1 MAIHPTF
8 HTEGSLTPQ
17 HAQVISGWLQQSSQS
32 IHSDGAGVN
41 PTARVPG
48 TSVSL
53 AIPLDEEHTPLTS
66 LPLRVRTAA
75 NGDTNS
81 HVASSATY
89 SRREPFRRD
98 SLKRRDA
105 LLKGKEGSRRRQRWE
120 NDRLLHNPW
129 AQPPSAIDWQ
139 VQPTYQRRT
148 VPYYLA
154 PLWDSHFAA
163 REKAKSS
170 NKPPKANHKD
180 GSPDVQS
187 QIPKD
192 LRLKLKHARAAR
204 GLLRDLEERIRLFVQ
219 RYYEKQVVSA
229 QEEDEVELDGAPSL
243 LSDEEK
249 WEKLQDKVETE
260 TETEK
265 ECDSDDDEIV
275 FVGRKGR
282 MLDASANHNRTTKII
297 HPDVDRPAKEKVGE
311 KMVFESL
318 EGDRAAGFGFVLNES
333 IFVSSPSPHSLRNVS
348 PFSPQSLCS
357 LLRDQTDQSPS
368 SRWLVHSLAS
378 YYGLRTWSVTVGNPA
393 RREAYVGINH
403 PQPTKHQ
410 QQQQQQQNRRD
421 SLPSTMPG
429 NNSSPIPA
437 VGRQRDDIL
446 PQPLWVAVG
455 VS

>member
-1 MAIHPTF
+1 MTQLHDSTLSYDWPAHPN
-8 HTEGSLTPQ
+8 HRCSLTPQ
-17 HAQVISGWLQQSSQS
+17 HVQVISGWLQQSAQS

-66 LPLRVRTAA
+66 LPLPVRTTA

-81 HVASSATY
+81 HVVSSATY
-89 SRREPFRRD
+89 SRREPLRRD

-120 NDRLLHNPW
+120 NDLAALTRRLSTIFLDSSARFPDRLLHNPW

-163 REKAKSS
+163 REQAKSS
-170 NKPPKANHKD
+170 NKPLKANHKD
-180 GSPDVQS
+180 GSPVVQS

-204 GLLRDLEERIRLFVQ
+204 GLLRDLEEKIRLFVQ

-229 QEEDEVELDGAPSL
+229 QDEDEVELDGAPSL
-243 LSDEEK
+243 LSDEER
-249 WEKLQDKVETE
+249 WEKLQDKAETE

-297 HPDVDRPAKEKVGE
+297 HPDVDRPAKEEVGE

-318 EGDRAAGFGFVLNES
+318 EGDRAAGFG
-333 IFVSSPSPHSLRNVS
+333 
-348 PFSPQSLCS
+348 
-357 LLRDQTDQSPS
+357 
-368 SRWLVHSLAS
+368 RWLVHSLAS

-403 PQPTKHQ
+403 PQPAKQ
-410 QQQQQQQNRRD
+410 QRQQQNHRD

-437 VGRQRDDIL
+437 VGRHVAKAARGQPDDIL

>member
-1 MAIHPTF
+1 MAIHPTL

-17 HAQVISGWLQQSSQS
+17 HAQMISGWLQQSSQS

-66 LPLRVRTAA
+66 LPLRVRTTA
-75 NGDTNS
+75 NGDTNF

-89 SRREPFRRD
+89 TRKEPLRRD

-105 LLKGKEGSRRRQRWE
+105 LLKGKDGSRRRQRWE

-163 REKAKSS
+163 REQAKSS
-170 NKPPKANHKD
+170 NKPLKANHKD

-204 GLLRDLEERIRLFVQ
+204 GLLRDLEEKIRLFVQ

-229 QEEDEVELDGAPSL
+229 QDEDEVELDGAPSL

-249 WEKLQDKVETE
+249 WEKLQDKAETE

-297 HPDVDRPAKEKVGE
+297 HSDVDRPAKEKVGE

-318 EGDRAAGFGFVLNES
+318 EEDRAAGFG
-333 IFVSSPSPHSLRNVS
+333 
-348 PFSPQSLCS
+348 
-357 LLRDQTDQSPS
+357 
-368 SRWLVHSLAS
+368 RWLVHSLAS

-403 PQPTKHQ
+403 PQPAKHHQ
-410 QQQQQQQNRRD
+410 QQQLNRRD
-421 SLPSTMPG
+421 TLPSKMPG

-437 VGRQRDDIL
+437 VGRHVAKAARGQRDDIL

>member
-1 MAIHPTF
+1 MAIHPTL

-17 HAQVISGWLQQSSQS
+17 PAQVISGWLQQSSQS

-66 LPLRVRTAA
+66 LPLRLRTAA

-89 SRREPFRRD
+89 SRREPLHRD

-163 REKAKSS
+163 REQAKSS
-170 NKPPKANHKD
+170 NKPLKANHKD

-204 GLLRDLEERIRLFVQ
+204 GLLRDLEEKIRLFVQ

-229 QEEDEVELDGAPSL
+229 QDEDEVELDGAPSL

-249 WEKLQDKVETE
+249 WEKLQDKAETE

-282 MLDASANHNRTTKII
+282 MLDASANHNRTPKVI
-297 HPDVDRPAKEKVGE
+297 HPDVDRAAKEKVGE

-318 EGDRAAGFGFVLNES
+318 EGDRAAGFG
-333 IFVSSPSPHSLRNVS
+333 
-348 PFSPQSLCS
+348 
-357 LLRDQTDQSPS
+357 
-368 SRWLVHSLAS
+368 RWLVHSLAS

-393 RREAYVGINH
+393 RREAYVGINR
-403 PQPTKHQ
+403 PQPAKHQ
-410 QQQQQQQNRRD
+410 QQQQQQQNRWD
-421 SLPSTMPG
+421 SLPSTTPG

-437 VGRQRDDIL
+437 VGRHVAKAARGQRDDIL